1 MAIPE
6 KKQTGGWGYKIPAVL
21 KKLQRN
27 FQGLIKNK
35 VEFVVGDQES
45 GISRGLGFRL

>member
-6 KKQTGGWGYKIPAVL
+6 KNKHGVEVTKFPVVL

-27 FQGLIKNK
+27 FQRLIKNK